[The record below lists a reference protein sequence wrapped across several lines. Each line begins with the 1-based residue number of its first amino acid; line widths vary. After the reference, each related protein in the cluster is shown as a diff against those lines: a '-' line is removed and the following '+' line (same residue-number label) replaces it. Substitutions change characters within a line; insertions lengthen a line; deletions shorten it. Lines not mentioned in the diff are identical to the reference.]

1 MPMMFRPKVQ
11 QILARVTSPLG
22 AFGLGMFVTLFLLP
36 CTIGPYVILG
46 GMLSYGEFAGALPY
60 LTVYNLIFVLPMVV
74 IILLVFFGS
83 KSIKQITEWR
93 EKNVKVMHLIIGII
107 FILLGVSMFFGLF

>member
-1 MPMMFRPKVQ
+1 
-11 QILARVTSPLG
+11 
-22 AFGLGMFVTLFLLP
+22 
-36 CTIGPYVILG
+36 
-46 GMLSYGEFAGALPY
+46 MLSYGEFAGALPY